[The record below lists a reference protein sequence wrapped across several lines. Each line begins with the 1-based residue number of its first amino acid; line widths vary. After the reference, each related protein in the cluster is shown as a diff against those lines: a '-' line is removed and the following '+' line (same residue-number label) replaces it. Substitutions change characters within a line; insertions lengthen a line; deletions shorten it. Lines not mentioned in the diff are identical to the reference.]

1 MAEWVALVESNY
13 FNMFFLYTIGLEKK
27 GITLK
32 LESKIEPSIN
42 DPNAGGDRR
51 VNMCLVNYANANF
64 EKINNMINQAP
75 QNFSTNS
82 NIVTFL

>member
-1 MAEWVALVESNY
+1 
-13 FNMFFLYTIGLEKK
+13 MFCCTFRLEKK

-42 DPNAGGDRR
+42 DPNAGDRR

-64 EKINNMINQAP
+64 EKINNMIAQAP
-75 QNFSTNS
+75 QNFSNNS
-82 NIVTFL
+82 NIVTFIQNNQNK